1 MTPLAMARTALLYAA
16 LITLLAVLAPYRL
29 ATAQPAP
36 PLPSL
41 ADVIDTTLAQ
51 ADFQGAIW
59 GVVVRNLESG
69 YTLYERN
76 PHTLFTPA
84 SNTKLFTTAAA
95 LEQLGPNYRYRTDVF
110 AKGAI
115 RDSVLDG
122 NLIVRGSGDP
132 TIGGHEQED
141 DPTAVFRAWA
151 DSLRAAGIARIT
163 GNLIGDDRLFADER
177 LGYGWSWDDTPYY
190 YAPELGALAFNENT
204 VDITIEPRSI
214 GMPGHVR
221 WQPLNTDYV
230 TVVNET
236 ETIAAR
242 QEEDEEYERPLGQ
255 NTLYLR
261 TKLPQGLTEEESLT
275 VSNPTRFF
283 VHVLHQVLEQE
294 GITVDGAPVDI
305 DDLDRLPD
313 YAAPD
318 VQAVASY
325 TSAPLSTI
333 VQELN
338 RESNNL
344 YAEQVLR
351 TLGVVHPADS
361 VDDDVEMGSAEMGVE
376 AAMRTYVNAQIDTSR
391 IQFADGSGLSRHNL
405 VTPTAVIQLL
415 SHMWGHPSDAAHNA
429 FFASLP
435 VGGQNGT
442 LEYRF
447 RGRARAQG
455 RVQAKTGTLS
465 NASSLSG
472 IVPAA
477 DGTPIAF
484 SILCN
489 HHVTESDSVRAA
501 QDAIVNALAG
511 DSSFDTSP

>member
-1 MTPLAMARTALLYAA
+1 MART
-16 LITLLAVLAPYRL
+16 TLLHATLTVLLLATPVTHRA
-29 ATAQPAP
+29 ATAQPATSA
-36 PLPSL
+36 PSL

-51 ADFQGAIW
+51 DDFQGAIW
-59 GVVVRNLESG
+59 GVVIRNLESG

-84 SNTKLFTTAAA
+84 SNTKLFTTAAV
-95 LEQLGPNYRYRTDVF
+95 LEQLGPDYRYRTDVF
-110 AKGAI
+110 AEGAI
-115 RDSVLDG
+115 RDSVLNG

-132 TIGGHEQED
+132 SIGGHEQED
-141 DPTAVFRAWA
+141 DPTMVFRAWA
-151 DSLRAAGIARIT
+151 DSLRAAGITRIT
-163 GNLIGDDRLFADER
+163 GNLIGDDNLFADER

-190 YAPELGALAFNENT
+190 YAAELGALAFNENT

-236 ETIAAR
+236 KTIAAR
-242 QEEDEEYERPLGQ
+242 KEEDEEYERPLGQ

-283 VHVLHQVLEQE
+283 VHVLRQVLEQE
-294 GITVDGAPVDI
+294 GITVEGGPVDI
-305 DDLDRLPD
+305 DELDRLPD
-313 YAAPD
+313 YTAPD

-325 TSAPLSTI
+325 TSVPLSNI

-361 VDDDVEMGSAEMGVE
+361 VEDDVEIGSAEMGVE

-405 VTPTAVIQLL
+405 VTPTAVLQLL
-415 SHMWGHPSDAAHNA
+415 SHMWNHPSDSVHNA

-447 RGRARAQG
+447 RGGARAQG
-455 RVQAKTGTLS
+455 RVRAKTGTLS
-465 NASSLSG
+465 SVSSLSG
-472 IVPAA
+472 VVPAT

-489 HHVTESDSVRAA
+489 HHITESDSVRAA

-511 DSSFDTSP
+511 DSSFGTSP

>member
-1 MTPLAMARTALLYAA
+1 MTLPAMSHPTLLRLALSALLV
-16 LITLLAVLAPYRL
+16 VLAAHRS
-29 ATAQPAP
+29 ARAQPVPPAP
-36 PLPSL
+36 TLS
-41 ADVIDTTLAQ
+41 DVIDTTLAQ
-51 ADFQGAIW
+51 EDFQGAIW
-59 GVVVRNLESG
+59 GVVVHNLESG

-84 SNTKLFTTAAA
+84 SNTKLFTTAAV
-95 LEQLGPNYRYRTDVF
+95 LEQLGPDYRYRTDVF
-110 AKGAI
+110 AEGAL

-132 TIGGHEQED
+132 TIGGHEQDD

-151 DSLRAAGIARIT
+151 DSLRAAGINRIT
-163 GNLIGDDRLFADER
+163 GNLIGDDNLFTDAP

-190 YAPELGALAFNENT
+190 YAAELGALVFNENT

-221 WQPLNTDYV
+221 WEPLNTNYV

-242 QEEDEEYERPLGQ
+242 NEEDEEYERPLGQ

-275 VSNPTRFF
+275 VWNPTRFF
-283 VHVLHQVLEQE
+283 VHVLRQVLEQE
-294 GITVDGAPVDI
+294 GITVEGEPVDI
-305 DDLDRLPD
+305 DELDRVPA
-313 YAAPD
+313 YTAAD
-318 VQAVASY
+318 VRPIASY
-325 TSAPLSTI
+325 TSVPLSNI

-361 VDDDVEMGSAEMGVE
+361 VEDDVEMGSAEMGVA
-376 AAMRTYVNAQIDTSR
+376 AAMRTYATAQIDTSR

-405 VTPTAVIQLL
+405 VTPTSVIQLL
-415 SHMWGHPSDAAHNA
+415 THMWNHPRDAVNSA

-435 VGGQNGT
+435 VGGRNGT

-447 RGRARAQG
+447 QGRARAQG

-472 IVPAA
+472 VVPAA
-477 DGTPIAF
+477 DGTPLAF

-489 HHVTESDSVRAA
+489 HHVTESDSIRAA

-511 DSSFDTSP
+511 DSSFNPSP